1 MWCSVCALIF
11 HELRNGLTDI
21 QITVELIS
29 VMTRTPCIW
38 NYHNNVHRQQ
48 LVGDLPSQCYPSGIP
63 LHTPERLLFQ
73 TKTLITASPHSQTAV
88 NTSNKYMKPMANTL
102 LPLIQQSN
110 HHHHCYASGYKCTLI
125 FTHTSF
131 HLTL

>member
-1 MWCSVCALIF
+1 MWCSVCAQGWLIF

-21 QITVELIS
+21 QITEELIS

-38 NYHNNVHRQQ
+38 NCTQTAVG
-48 LVGDLPSQCYPSGIP
+48 GDLPSQCYPSGIP